1 MRSEC
6 SGLCMRMNSSIH
18 LGPAATMKMLRT
30 RIVTPAKTELTSP
43 KPMSR
48 STPAASPALLGSLLA
63 SSESFW
69 VMSYLLLRS
78 LSVLFLWT

>member
-1 MRSEC
+1 
-6 SGLCMRMNSSIH
+6 
-18 LGPAATMKMLRT
+18 MKMLRI
-30 RIVTPAKTELTSP
+30 RIVTPAKIELTSP

-48 STPAASPALLGSLLA
+48 STLAASPALLGSLSA

-69 VMSYLLLRS
+69 VMSYLSFRS

>member
-1 MRSEC
+1 
-6 SGLCMRMNSSIH
+6 
-18 LGPAATMKMLRT
+18 MKMLRI
-30 RIVTPAKTELTSP
+30 RIVTPAKIELTRP

-48 STPAASPALLGSLLA
+48 RTPAASPALLGSLFA

-69 VMSYLLLRS
+69 VMSYLSFRS